1 MLGASEYA
9 RIKTKCGQKVGLP
22 GEPVAEKTTLGWTIM
37 SHGRETDSS
46 KMLLTQT
53 STVDYEELCRLD
65 VLGLEDTAEY
75 DQNTVYAEFKEQLTR
90 DPSGWYETGLPWK
103 GNHPDPPSN
112 KQGSLNRLRSLLRKL
127 KRTSNIEKY
136 NEIIQEQIRDGVVE
150 SAPDETKGKE
160 FYIPHKPVIREN
172 AETTKIRIVYDASA
186 KEREGVP
193 SLNDCLHT
201 GPSLHCK
208 ILNSYQDKNSYFKP

>member
-1 MLGASEYA
+1 MGASEYA

-75 DQNTVYAEFKEQLTR
+75 DQTQCM
-90 DPSGWYETGLPWK
+90 
-103 GNHPDPPSN
+103 
-112 KQGSLNRLRSLLRKL
+112 LNLRNSSPEIPLVGM
-127 KRTSNIEKY
+127 KRACLGKV
-136 NEIIQEQIRDGVVE
+136 IIQIRQVTSKAALIACGRCYG
-150 SAPDETKGKE
+150 S
-160 FYIPHKPVIREN
+160 
-172 AETTKIRIVYDASA
+172 
-186 KEREGVP
+186 
-193 SLNDCLHT
+193 
-201 GPSLHCK
+201 
-208 ILNSYQDKNSYFKP
+208 